1 MLTLTRN
8 TDLQD
13 IGSSMSWNDRIK
25 ARVSNIEMLC
35 ATPARAFMLLGAELA
50 ACKWSGEFIVDDCW
64 TEDDISRSWEAW
76 LERRDFRYVNGD
88 RACKVNKVNAS
99 AFMAW
104 SSVAATIQAANAER
118 NIPLPLPTSPSQIEP
133 YLSELDRVDDWSPEE
148 WPEREERGAS
158 FETQPPYALEQ
169 PRFVAR
175 WEQVWN
181 TLPPEKRINRRGEP
195 VPPARNESRTFIQQL
210 RKAETPDAPEPE
222 ASVNV
227 GATTPNAEEWQ
238 KAGRQA
244 ATARPVIPQ
253 KTEREKA
260 AERAAY
266 ELEQSARK
274 YRMAL
279 LSLQQASDALENFLK
294 GTIAKAGTSDI
305 LEQMRDL
312 DLGPYSVT
320 EDVEMLRKS
329 VLTLQRSFKLATEEY
344 VAPAGI
350 EVDVND
356 VSNRTVTV

>member
-13 IGSSMSWNDRIK
+13 IGSSMTWNDRIK

-64 TEDDISRSWEAW
+64 TEEDTSRSWEAW

-88 RACKVNKVNAS
+88 RACKVNSVNAG

-104 SSVAATIQAANAER
+104 SSIAATLQATNADR
-118 NIPLPLPTSPSQIEP
+118 DIPLPLPTSPSQIEP

-148 WPEREERGAS
+148 WPDREYAGGNT
-158 FETQPPYALEQ
+158 TQPPYALEQ
-169 PRFVAR
+169 PRFLAR

-181 TLPPEKRINRRGEP
+181 KLPPEKRINHKGEP
-195 VPPARNESRTFIQQL
+195 VPPPQKDSRTFIQQL
-210 RKAETPDAPEPE
+210 RKAETPDVPAPE
-222 ASVNV
+222 ATVNV
-227 GATTPNAEEWQ
+227 GATPNTAERMRAAAQ
-238 KAGRQA
+238 N

-266 ELEQSARK
+266 QLEQDARK
-274 YRMAL
+274 YRMLL
-279 LSLQQASDALENFLK
+279 LSLQQASDALATFLES
-294 GTIAKAGTSDI
+294 TVAKAGSHTV
-305 LEQMRDL
+305 LERMRGL
-312 DLGPYSVT
+312 DLGAYSVGKDL
-320 EDVEMLRKS
+320 ELLRKS
-329 VLTLQRSFKLATEEY
+329 VTTLQKAYKVATEEY
-344 VAPAGI
+344 VAPATI
-350 EVDVND
+350 NVDAAHQTVN
-356 VSNRTVTV
+356 V

>member
-1 MLTLTRN
+1 
-8 TDLQD
+8 
-13 IGSSMSWNDRIK
+13 
-25 ARVSNIEMLC
+25 
-35 ATPARAFMLLGAELA
+35 
-50 ACKWSGEFIVDDCW
+50 
-64 TEDDISRSWEAW
+64 
-76 LERRDFRYVNGD
+76 
-88 RACKVNKVNAS
+88 
-99 AFMAW
+99 
-104 SSVAATIQAANAER
+104 
-118 NIPLPLPTSPSQIEP
+118 
-133 YLSELDRVDDWSPEE
+133 
-148 WPEREERGAS
+148 
-158 FETQPPYALEQ
+158 
-169 PRFVAR
+169 
-175 WEQVWN
+175 
-181 TLPPEKRINRRGEP
+181 
-195 VPPARNESRTFIQQL
+195 
-210 RKAETPDAPEPE
+210 
-222 ASVNV
+222 
-227 GATTPNAEEWQ
+227 
-238 KAGRQA
+238 
-244 ATARPVIPQ
+244 VIPQ

-294 GTIAKAGTSDI
+294 ATIAKAGTSNI